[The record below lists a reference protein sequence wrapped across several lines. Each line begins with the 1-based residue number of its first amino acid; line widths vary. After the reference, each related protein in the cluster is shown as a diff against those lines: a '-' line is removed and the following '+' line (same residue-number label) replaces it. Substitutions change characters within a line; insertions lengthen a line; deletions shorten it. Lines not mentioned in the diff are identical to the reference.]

1 MGTPFDGF
9 RAWFFGK
16 LKNLGTLPEGT
27 RYEAERLEKEARE
40 TMKSRRTILGSAAR
54 EPSQDQ
60 VGEGRLVA
68 DS

>member
-16 LKNLGTLPEGT
+16 LKNLGTLPEST

-40 TMKSRRTILGSAAR
+40 TMKSRRTILGSTAK
-54 EPSQDQ
+54 EPSQSPVSEDM
-60 VGEGRLVA
+60 LVI
-68 DS
+68 DR